1 MPRLE
6 TSSES
11 LPSYLSTFTSLF
23 STQSLQPRRE
33 IARSLLLRSV
43 RLRVVKEGGAWDDQE
58 RLEGFSRGTL
68 PLRVRP
74 AFVLLNVL
82 CLVCLG
88 ILGFHPRGQTYV
100 PINDKILH
108 FICFLFVS
116 ANAMGRDDFFI
127 LACSTF
133 FVRQLGSFTSSG
145 T

>member
-11 LPSYLSTFTSLF
+11 LPSYLSTFASLF
-23 STQSLQPRRE
+23 SSRTLQPRRE

-43 RLRVVKEGGAWDDQE
+43 RLRVVKDGGAWDDQE
-58 RLEGFSRGTL
+58 RLEGFQRGTL

-82 CLVCLG
+82 CLLCLG
-88 ILGFHPRGQTYV
+88 ILGFHPRGQAYV

-108 FICFLFVS
+108 FICFLLVS
-116 ANAMGRDDFFI
+116 
-127 LACSTF
+127 
-133 FVRQLGSFTSSG
+133 V
-145 T
+145 